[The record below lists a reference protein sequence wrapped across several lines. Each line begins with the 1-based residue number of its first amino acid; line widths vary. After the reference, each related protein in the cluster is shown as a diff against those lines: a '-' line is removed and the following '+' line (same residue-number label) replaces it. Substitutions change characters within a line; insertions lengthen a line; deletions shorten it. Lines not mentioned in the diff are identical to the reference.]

1 MINCLI
7 DLCKLL
13 SNKKLHDQ
21 IELNISN
28 LINEFLTYQFYG
40 LFNSIDLYNIVQRHK
55 VTYY

>member
-28 LINEFLTYQFYG
+28 LINEFLTYQF
-40 LFNSIDLYNIVQRHK
+40 LWSIKSIDLYNIVQRHK
-55 VTYY
+55 ITYY

>member
-21 IELNISN
+21 IELKHIQFNKWVFNIPIFMVY
-28 LINEFLTYQFYG
+28 LIL
-40 LFNSIDLYNIVQRHK
+40 
-55 VTYY
+55 

>member
-28 LINEFLTYQFYG
+28 LIGLNEFLTYQF
-40 LFNSIDLYNIVQRHK
+40 LWSI
-55 VTYY
+55 

>member
-28 LINEFLTYQFYG
+28 LINEFLTYQF
-40 LFNSIDLYNIVQRHK
+40 LWSIEFYRPI
-55 VTYY
+55 